1 MMRALYTAASGMMAQ
16 QLNIDN
22 ISNNLANVQS
32 IGFKKSRVDF
42 QDLLYA
48 HMQDPNATA
57 TGGTQIGMG
66 VRVASTQKMF
76 SQGSVQQTD
85 NPYDLAVEGEGF
97 FTVQTPDG
105 EAYTRDGSLQYDA
118 AKGEVVNKSGYSLLV
133 KGPNGKLHYGLKMP
147 KGATNFTV
155 DVDGQ
160 VHVTEMGGKDVKIGQ
175 LMLTKFLNPNGLKA
189 IGGNLYVNSADMRGV
204 AGSHV
209 VGTPTDKI
217 MGLGGIAQGHLE
229 KSNINVVEEMIGIVE
244 AQRAFEMSQK
254 GVQAADEM
262 MRMTNQMQKG

>member
-66 VRVASTQKMF
+66 VRVASTQKLF
-76 SQGSVQQTD
+76 SQGSVQRTD
-85 NPYDLAVEGEGF
+85 SPYDLAIEGEGF
-97 FTVQTPDG
+97 FAVQTPDG
-105 EAYTRDGSLQYDA
+105 PAYTRDGTLKYDA
-118 AKGEVVNKSGYSLLV
+118 ASGEIVSNTGYPILV
-133 KGPNGKLHYGLKMP
+133 KGTNGNVHYGLKMP

-155 DVDGQ
+155 DPDGL
-160 VHVTEMGGKDVKIGQ
+160 VHVTDMAGKDVGIGRI
-175 LMLTKFLNPNGLKA
+175 MLTKFLNPNGLKA
-189 IGGNLYVNSADMRGV
+189 IGGNLYVNSPDMHSI

-209 VGTPTDKI
+209 VGAPNDKNV
-217 MGLGGIAQGHLE
+217 GLGGIAQGHLE
-229 KSNINVVEEMIGIVE
+229 KSNINVVEEMIGIVQ

-262 MRMTNQMQKG
+262 MRLTNQMQKG

>member
-32 IGFKKSRVDF
+32 VGFKKSRVDF

-66 VRVASTQKMF
+66 VRAASTQKNF
-76 SQGSVQQTD
+76 TQGTVQRTD
-85 NPYDLAVEGEGF
+85 SPYDLAVQGDGF
-97 FTVQTPDG
+97 ITVSTPDG
-105 EAYTRDGSLQYDA
+105 EAYTRDGALKYDA
-118 AKGEVVNKSGYSLLV
+118 TKGEIVNAAGFSILAKDSSGKV
-133 KGPNGKLHYGLKMP
+133 HYGVKMP
-147 KGATNFTV
+147 NGATNFTV
-155 DVDGQ
+155 DPDGTM
-160 VHVTEMGGKDVKIGQ
+160 HCTDAKGSDVKIGQ

-209 VGTPTDKI
+209 VGTPNDKNL
-217 MGLGGIAQGHLE
+217 GLGGIAQGHLE
-229 KSNINVVEEMIGIVE
+229 KSNINVVEEMISIVQ

>member
-32 IGFKKSRVDF
+32 VGFKKSRVDF

-48 HMQDPNATA
+48 HMQDPNATS

-66 VRVASTQKMF
+66 VRVASTQKHF
-76 SQGSVQQTD
+76 TQGSVQRTD
-85 NPYDLAVEGEGF
+85 NPYDLAIQGDGF
-97 FTVQTPDG
+97 FTVKTPDG
-105 EAYTRDGSLQYDA
+105 EAYSRDGSLKYDA
-118 AKGEVVNKSGYSLLV
+118 TKGEITNGAGFSIMV
-133 KGPNGKLHYGLKMP
+133 KDDKGVHYGLKMP
-147 KGATNFTV
+147 KDATNFTV
-155 DVDGQ
+155 DPDGV
-160 VHVTEMGGKDVKIGQ
+160 VHVTDKEGKDLKIGQ

-189 IGGNLYVNSADMRGV
+189 IGGNLYVNSPDMKGI
-204 AGSHV
+204 AGSHT
-209 VGTPTDKI
+209 VGTPNDKKL
-217 MGLGGIAQGHLE
+217 GFGGIAQGHLE
-229 KSNINVVEEMIGIVE
+229 KSNINVVEEMISIVQ